1 VRWLA
6 VLRLAVLLLSVGRVV
21 VVADDGPAQRQ
32 CPATALTCSADGQ
45 WLVTVGESELCVHNA
60 RSLAVVQRLI
70 LPVPISCDVRFLSA
84 VQLVVAGGTPG
95 ESGELIVLQASDA
108 ATLRLEMVQ
117 RLAAGSDVL
126 SAAVRGTE
134 GLVAGGFDRALY
146 HGFTTGDGPRE
157 TIAAAHSKPITDVVA
172 DATGKL
178 LISCGADSTIR
189 VWDSGSMRQQ
199 RALNNHAR
207 AVRGLALRPQQ
218 DATALPLLASAADD
232 RTVRFWQPT
241 IGRMVRFKRLKS
253 AATCVTWLDD
263 GSNAVVGCRD
273 GRVCFVDPVRLSLK
287 QASVSHNGWI
297 SCVDSVPG
305 SSDVIAAATD
315 GTLRRIAATDARE

>member
-1 VRWLA
+1 MRWSAVRIFC
-6 VLRLAVLLLSVGRVV
+6 LLLLVCRAAAA
-21 VVADDGPAQRQ
+21 ADEEPAQRQ
-32 CPATALTCSADGQ
+32 CPATALACSPDGQ
-45 WLVTVGESELCVHNA
+45 WLVTVGESELCVHDA

-70 LPVPISCDVRFLSA
+70 LPVPFSCDVRFLSA

-95 ESGELIVLQASDA
+95 ESGELIILHANDA
-108 ATLRLEMVQ
+108 ATFRLETAQ

-126 SAAVRGTE
+126 SAAVRGAD

-146 HGFTTGDGPRE
+146 RGLSTDENPRE
-157 TIAAAHSKPITDVVA
+157 TIAAAHSKPITDVVS
-172 DATGKL
+172 DATGKM

-189 VWDSGSMRQQ
+189 VWDSGSMTQQ

-207 AVRGLALRPQQ
+207 AVRGLALRPQTE
-218 DATALPLLASAADD
+218 AAALPLLASAADD

-253 AATCVTWLDD
+253 PATCVTWLDD
-263 GSNAVVGCRD
+263 GSNAVVGCRN

-287 QASVSHNGWI
+287 QVTLSENGWV
-297 SCVDSVPG
+297 SCVDSVPD

-315 GTLRRIAATDARE
+315 GTLRRIAAGDARD